1 MFWIF
6 ELKDD
11 DLAVRIKENNLRI
24 LRPPARYARFKMIRH
39 KAQELNPNA
48 VKYLSNAKNRRTRD
62 GVNSVKYQIEKISL
76 YTGFTHVLVNI
87 GNMNEWI
94 TLRAYF
100 LFVVLGNLLHEPCS
114 TLNRLWFYF
123 SKQ

>member
-1 MFWIF
+1 M
-6 ELKDD
+6 
-11 DLAVRIKENNLRI
+11 AVRIKENNLRI

-87 GNMNEWI
+87 GNMNE
-94 TLRAYF
+94 
-100 LFVVLGNLLHEPCS
+100 
-114 TLNRLWFYF
+114 
-123 SKQ
+123 